1 MRRVILF
8 LIFMFFVYG
17 FLGCNAT
24 TTLENPTTTLESQTT
39 TYTTQSTT
47 ITTEK
52 QLTVT
57 FNSMGGQEV
66 DSLSV
71 DKGSTI
77 QIPEVSKEGYT
88 LEGWYTSI
96 NNGVTYDEKWSFL
109 SNVVNNDIT
118 LYAKWTINQYTITF
132 EANEGPAVE
141 SITQDYNTP
150 VQEPTVLTEEG
161 YTFNGWYLDSALTTP
176 YTFSTMPAENITI
189 YAKWDINQYS
199 ITFESN
205 GGSAVEEITQNYG
218 SLVLEPQSPMK
229 TGYVFAG
236 WYLDSGLTT
245 FYIFDTI
252 SDEDITLYAKWE
264 LIYYTITYELDG
276 GINIGNQSNYT
287 IETETIILNES
298 IKDGYTFSGW
308 YDNLEFDNDPITE
321 ITSGSTGN
329 IVLYAKWT
337 VNQYSIYY
345 EIINN
350 IPLNTGESIIKIS
363 LGDSHS
369 AVLTSIGKVYIWG
382 RNSDRQL
389 GDGTTVNKNT
399 PIDITSQFNLNVGE
413 KITDIALGWLN
424 SSALTSDG
432 RIFVWGYNE
441 YGQIGDGTIDTIYF
455 PKDITSQFNLNIGET
470 ITQVSLGWM
479 HSSLITSEGR
489 IFVWGRNNHGQLGDG
504 TYVDSLVPKDITSQF
519 GLAVGEGVTE
529 VSLGYYSSSALTSS
543 GRMFTW
549 GYNYYG
555 QLGNGMMTQKNT
567 PQDITSQ
574 FGLNT
579 GEKIVGISMGDSH
592 TSAITSESR
601 MFTWGRNNYGQLGDD
616 TLDQLSPMDITSE
629 FSLNLSETFT
639 QLSLGRYHSSV
650 LTSEGRY
657 FIWGYNNSGQLA
669 DGTNIEK
676 KTPIE
681 ITSQFNLNQGDIIS
695 KVSLG
700 GYHSSLLTSDG
711 EIFLWGYNTYGQLG
725 DATYA
730 SRYLPVQTV
739 YDFTLLLEDIFD
751 YDSSIIEYE
760 PILEGYTFSGWYI
773 DIEMTTLY
781 DFIKMP
787 CFDILLYGKW
797 VKNT

>member
-176 YTFSTMPAENITI
+176 YTFSTMPAENITL

>member
-176 YTFSTMPAENITI
+176 YTFSTMPAENITL

-252 SDEDITLYAKWE
+252 SDEDITLYAKWD

-601 MFTWGRNNYGQLGDD
+601 IFTWGRNNYGQLGDD

-681 ITSQFNLNQGDIIS
+681 ITSQFNLNPGDIIS